1 MKKIA
6 IPVLALVFL
15 AGLSSNAYPQAGIY
29 FGGYGGT
36 SAQTPSFKDV
46 QFDTNTTFLYGLR
59 AGVRFM
65 MFAVELNYFVAGH
78 NIEPNNYL
86 LFNLSKLENDY
97 SYIGLNLKYIFSL
110 TILHPFLTAGFGYY
124 TADIQNIQKDSEG
137 GYNFGAGLEIML
149 GRKFSLLAEGKYH
162 HVAVDIRELHIG
174 LGNFT
179 LTAGLNIYF

>member
-6 IPVLALVFL
+6 IPVLALIFL

-29 FGGYGGT
+29 FGGYGGY

-65 MFAVELNYFVAGH
+65 MFGAELSYFTAGH
-78 NIEPNNYL
+78 NIEMQDYL
-86 LFNLSKLENDY
+86 LFNWDGLENDY
-97 SYIGLNLKYIFSL
+97 SYIGLNLKMFFPLAILYPYI
-110 TILHPFLTAGFGYY
+110 TAGYGYY
-124 TADIQNIQKDSEG
+124 TADIHSIDKANDG
-137 GYNFGAGLEIML
+137 GYNLGAGLEIML

-162 HVAVDIRELHIG
+162 HVAIDIRELHIG